1 MYNPFSSTLVI
12 AFVSL
17 LGVGGL
23 SILSI
28 LSVRSGCGAGQGV
41 SQGSPTPLLT
51 CPLWL
56 SHSAGSEM

>member
-28 LSVRSGCGAGQGV
+28 LSVRSGCGAGQGWGFSGPPRATADLSPV
-41 SQGSPTPLLT
+41 AFSQ
-51 CPLWL
+51 CRR
-56 SHSAGSEM
+56 